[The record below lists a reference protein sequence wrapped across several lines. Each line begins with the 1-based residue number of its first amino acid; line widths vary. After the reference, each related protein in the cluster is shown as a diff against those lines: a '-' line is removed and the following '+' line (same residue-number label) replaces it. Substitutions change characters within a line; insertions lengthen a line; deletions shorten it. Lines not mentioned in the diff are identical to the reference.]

1 MRYTGIDALEAA
13 FAAMPIAGVGPQRAD
28 SLNGKIE
35 AAEDRAHIVDN
46 FRRNVLAPR
55 SVQSDMPAG

>member
-13 FAAMPIAGVGPQRAD
+13 FAAMRIAGVGPQRAD

-35 AAEDRAHIVDN
+35 AAEDRCLSKELSGA
-46 FRRNVLAPR
+46 
-55 SVQSDMPAG
+55 